1 MNERSFVGIEVMST
15 DAGACYGNIDTLV
28 APESENEEL
37 LIAGWA
43 LDPNGAAFRRIW
55 LACGAQCA
63 EASIGLARP
72 DVGLAYPELMDG
84 ATSGY
89 ELRCQLPS
97 GNHLATLWGE
107 IAEGDTR
114 LLAEVP
120 LHIAPPPIRAQIE
133 TPAGSRG
140 EAGLLRISGW
150 CFHPGQRVLKLQLRL
165 GESIHECRHGIQR
178 RDVAEAFAAYSGAGE
193 SGFEVSLDLAP
204 GQYTMAL
211 EAILESGQTTV
222 LALPVPLRVRGQAA
236 WIRAS
241 RKLGDAGRF
250 ASFALA
256 KAQKWRRTRGR
267 LPRLSEL
274 PTLASKALYLFRQT
288 QVTQNQGLAPPR
300 GFNLPPREEPYAS
313 WLRWNQWNER
323 RHREC
328 LARLENLRKQ
338 PLISVIMPV
347 YEPPRACL
355 EAAVRS
361 VQHQIYQNWELC
373 VCDDA
378 GEASSVFDDLQNS
391 ASADGRI
398 KLTRSERNL
407 GIGAA
412 SNAAAALA
420 TGEFLVFLD
429 HDDLLT
435 PDALAEVALHLDT
448 NPDTDFVYSDDDK
461 IDLAGERFAPQFKPN
476 WSPELLLSYMYFSHL
491 SAVRRGLFIE
501 LGGIREGYDGSQDYD
516 FALRATERAR
526 RVGHIP
532 KILYH
537 WRALPGSTAQS
548 GRAKPAS
555 LDAGLRAVQGALDRR
570 GIHAAAFQP
579 RWAESDGLGIFL
591 HRFPDQ
597 GPSVTVIIPTRNGHD
612 VLKTC
617 LQSLH
622 KTSYRNFDVL
632 IIDNASDDAATL
644 DLIARSGHR
653 VLRLENPPVGF
664 SYAYINN
671 RAALECQSDYLVF
684 LNDDTEVLAPEWLNQ
699 LVGYAEIPGVGA
711 VGARLLFPDGL
722 VQHAGIVHG
731 YYDGM
736 AGPAHKLLPRWYGGY
751 LSYAMVPR
759 NYLAVTAA
767 CLLVRRQT
775 FLEHGGFDEA
785 RFGVAYNDVDF
796 CYRLADAGLRSVYAP
811 GAELHHY
818 EGHSRAKGDK
828 PAEEAH
834 FRRLHGRR
842 VDPYYNPNL
851 SLANERFEIL
861 ARASETERPQAGIKA
876 LMVGFT
882 LKLEGAPFS
891 QFEMTK
897 GLRQR
902 GVLKPVVYCPE
913 EGPLRALYEAEGIE
927 VIVRPH
933 PLEGVYD
940 ANSYRRAVEA
950 FSRFI
955 SELGVDVV
963 YGNTLQTF
971 YAIAAA
977 ELANLPTIWNP
988 RESEPW
994 QTYFIQFGEQ
1004 VAVEA
1009 LRCFAYPYR
1018 IVFVSD
1024 ATRQGC
1030 EALNTHNNFTVVH
1043 NGLDPTRAAAARDA
1057 FPREAGR
1064 RALGLGDEE
1073 TMVLL
1078 LGTVC
1083 ERKGQLDL
1091 INAIALLE
1099 ERQGLG
1105 AMHFFLVGD
1114 RKGLYSMQLHAAIEQ
1129 LPASARSRIQVVPET
1144 DEAALYL
1151 GAADVFVCSSRVESY
1166 PRVILEAMYF
1176 GLAIVTTPVYG
1187 ITEQLVDGSS
1197 ALFFAPGD
1205 APGLA
1210 ALLDRLEGNPELRR
1224 ELGASASLRLQR
1236 LTSFE
1241 EMLDRYE
1248 RIFVESY
1255 YSRAGGAAG
1264 GSGLEG
1270 R

>member
-1 MNERSFVGIEVMST
+1 MSERSFVGIEVRST
-15 DAGACYGNIDTLV
+15 DAGACSGNIDTLV
-28 APESENEEL
+28 APQSETEEL
-37 LIAGWA
+37 LVAGWA
-43 LDPNGAAFRRIW
+43 LDRNGVAFRRIW
-55 LACGAQCA
+55 LAYGAQSA
-63 EASIGLARP
+63 DASIGLPRP

-84 ATSGY
+84 AMSGY

-97 GNHLATLWGE
+97 GNHLTTLWGE
-107 IAEGDTR
+107 VADGDAQ
-114 LLAEVP
+114 LLAEIP
-120 LHIAPPPIRAQIE
+120 LQIAPLPIRAQIE
-133 TPAGSRG
+133 TPAASRG
-140 EAGLLRISGW
+140 EAGLVRISGW

-165 GESIHECRHGIQR
+165 GDFLHECRHGIQR

-193 SGFEVSLDLAP
+193 SGFEVSLNLAP
-204 GQYTMAL
+204 GQYAMAL
-211 EAILESGQTTV
+211 EAILDSGQTTV
-222 LALPVPLRVRGQAA
+222 LALPDPLRVRGPAA

-274 PTLASKALYLFRQT
+274 PTLASKALYLFRQV
-288 QVTQNQGLAPPR
+288 QLAQSQGLAPPR
-300 GFNLPPREEPYAS
+300 GFILPPREEPYAS

-328 LARLENLRKQ
+328 LARLAGLRRQ
-338 PLISVIMPV
+338 PLISVVMPV

-361 VQHQIYQNWELC
+361 VQHQVYRNWELC
-373 VCDDA
+373 FCDDA
-378 GEASSVFDDLQNS
+378 GEASSVFEDLQS
-391 ASADGRI
+391 FAAGDARI
-398 KLTRSERNL
+398 KLTRSGRNI
-407 GIGAA
+407 GIGGA

-435 PDALAEVALHLDT
+435 PDALAEVALYLDA
-448 NPDTDFVYSDDDK
+448 NPETDFVYSDDDK
-461 IDLAGERFAPQFKPN
+461 IDLTGERFAPQFKPD
-476 WSPELLLSYMYFSHL
+476 WSPELLLAYMYFSHL
-491 SAVRRGLFIE
+491 SAVRRELFLN
-501 LGGIREGYDGSQDYD
+501 LGGLREGYDGAQDYE

-526 RVGHIP
+526 RVGHIA

-537 WRALPGSTAQS
+537 WRVLPGSTAQS

-570 GIHAAAFQP
+570 GIHATAFQP

-597 GPSVTVIIPTRNGHD
+597 GPSVTVVIPTRNGHD

-617 LQSLH
+617 LQSLQQ
-622 KTSYRNFDVL
+622 TSYRNFEVL

-644 DLIARSGHR
+644 DLIANSGHR
-653 VLRLENPPVGF
+653 VLRLENPPGGF
-664 SYAYINN
+664 SYAYLNN
-671 RAALECQSDYLVF
+671 RAAQECQSDYLLF
-684 LNDDTEVLAPEWLNQ
+684 LNNDTEVLAPDWLSQ

-736 AGPAHKLLPRWYGGY
+736 AGPAHKLLPRWHGGY

-759 NYLAVTAA
+759 NYSAVTAA
-767 CLLVRRQT
+767 CLLVRRRL
-775 FLEHGGFDEA
+775 FIELGGFDDT
-785 RFGVAYNDVDF
+785 RFAVAYNDVDF

-834 FRRLHGRR
+834 FRQLHGRR
-842 VDPYYNPNL
+842 VDPFYNPNL

-861 ARASETERPQAGIKA
+861 ARASESERPQAGIKA

-882 LKLEGAPFS
+882 LNLEGAPFS

-897 GLRQR
+897 GLQQR
-902 GVLKPVVYCPE
+902 GVLRPVVCCPE

-927 VIVRPH
+927 VIVRSH

-955 SELGVDVV
+955 AELDVDVV

-977 ELANLPTIWNP
+977 ELLNLPTIWNP

-1030 EALNTHNNFTVVH
+1030 EALNTHNNFAVVH
-1043 NGLDPTRAAAARDA
+1043 NGLDPIRAAAARDS
-1057 FPREAGR
+1057 FPRRDGR
-1064 RALGLGDEE
+1064 KALGLGDDE

-1099 ERQGLG
+1099 ARKALG
-1105 AMHFFLVGD
+1105 SMRFFVVGD
-1114 RKGLYSMQLHAAIEQ
+1114 RKGLYSMQLHAAIDE
-1129 LPASARSRIQVVPET
+1129 LPALARARIQVVPET

-1151 GAADVFVCSSRVESY
+1151 GAADVFACTSRVESY

-1187 ITEQLVDGSS
+1187 IAEQLVDGSS
-1197 ALFFAPGD
+1197 ACFYAPGD
-1205 APGLA
+1205 IQALA
-1210 ALLDRLEGNPELRR
+1210 ALLDRLEGDPVLRR
-1224 ELGASASLRLQR
+1224 ELGTNASLRLER
-1236 LTSFE
+1236 LTCFE
-1241 EMLDRYE
+1241 EMLDRYQQT
-1248 RIFVESY
+1248 FVEAY
-1255 YSRAGGAAG
+1255 YSRAGRAVRA
-1264 GSGLEG
+1264 SGLDG
-1270 R
+1270 N